1 MTSGHISV
9 VGASASGLFTA
20 ARLAS
25 AGRKVTVLERARSL
39 APEARTLIVT
49 QKMVDFLGPL
59 SDRCVVNRIDRFEL
73 FADGKSA
80 EVALSRPDLII
91 ERKALIECLADEA
104 DGAGADLV
112 FGARFAELRALPH
125 GADVICRSGDGAES
139 TIGSQVVVG
148 ADGARSRVASAAGF
162 KTTPTVSLVQALVE
176 VPEDLDHRTTRVW
189 FRPEDTPY
197 FYWLI
202 PENETRGALGVIGG
216 SAGSVRKHLDDFLAE
231 KGLKAL
237 DYQAAVIPAY
247 SGWRG
252 ARRRLGG
259 ADVYLVGDAGGQVK
273 VSTVG
278 GIVTGFRGAAAVVDA
293 ILHNRSRA
301 LRSLRLELNTHLL
314 IRRALNAFT
323 EDDYKYLI
331 GGMNRATD
339 RSLQRRD
346 RDEAARALLGYVR
359 ARPGVAIRALR
370 ALLLA
375 GRGS

>member
-1 MTSGHISV
+1 MASSDISV

-20 ARLAS
+20 ARLAA
-25 AGRKVTVLERARSL
+25 AGRQVTVLERARSL
-39 APEARTLIVT
+39 TPEARTLIVT
-49 QKMVDFLGPL
+49 QKMVDLLGPV
-59 SDRCVVNRIDRFEL
+59 SESCVVNRIENFEL
-73 FADGKSA
+73 YADGKSA
-80 EVALSRPDLII
+80 EVSLGRPDLII
-91 ERKALIECLADEA
+91 ERKALIEALAEEA
-104 DGAGADLV
+104 DAAGAELT
-112 FGARFAELRALPH
+112 FGSSFAELRACPG
-125 GADVICRSGDGAES
+125 GASVVFRSSDGQES
-139 TIGSQVVVG
+139 SVESRIVVG
-148 ADGARSRVASAAGF
+148 ADGARSRVAAAAGF

-176 VPEDLDHRTTRVW
+176 LPPDLNARTTRVW
-189 FRPEDTPY
+189 FRPQDTPY

-202 PENETRGALGVIGG
+202 PENESRGALGVIGG

-247 SGWRG
+247 AGWSG
-252 ARRRLGG
+252 ARRRLGD

-278 GIVTGFRGAAAVVDA
+278 GIVTGFRGAAAVIDS
-293 ILHNRSRA
+293 ILHNRSA
-301 LRSLRLELNTHLL
+301 AFRSLRIELNTHLL

-359 ARPGVAIRALR
+359 ARPGVALRALR

-375 GRGS
+375 ARN